1 MEEQRPMTHVT
12 RRGFIKAIGV
22 SCCALDCFSADVFAE
37 IPASAKLSEAADRG
51 RRFLEMLFDPELEL
65 LPEYRGAEVY
75 WLFHDNYLAAKVLA
89 DTNQR
94 LADKIK
100 AAIQGFAVDHSGKIE
115 ILFGEARQPLPFR
128 QYELTEVRRVKSK
141 IVKTE
146 IVKDTILKGWEDY
159 ADLLFMAAMAE
170 TDPQKARGRMDE
182 GLRMW
187 DGTGFND
194 RATETLRRYAAY
206 KLALSLIA
214 ATRLK
219 VTPDQRAVILGQL
232 LSQQNKDG
240 GWITDYDAERKPVG
254 LANVETTCLAIL
266 ALEAVA
272 KAE

>member
-1 MEEQRPMTHVT
+1 
-12 RRGFIKAIGV
+12 
-22 SCCALDCFSADVFAE
+22 
-37 IPASAKLSEAADRG
+37 
-51 RRFLEMLFDPELEL
+51 MLFDPELEL

-89 DTNQR
+89 DKNQR

-100 AAIQGFAVDHSGKIE
+100 AAIQQYGIDHSGKIE
-115 ILFGEARQPLPFR
+115 ILFGEASQPLPFR
-128 QYELTEVRRVKSK
+128 QYELTEVRRVQSK

-146 IVKDTILKGWEDY
+146 IVKDTVLDGWEAY
-159 ADLLFMAAMAE
+159 ADLLFMAGMAE
-170 TDPQKARGRMDE
+170 TDPQKSRRHLDE

-194 RATETLRRYAAY
+194 RATETLHRYATY

-219 VTPDQRAVILGQL
+219 VTPDHEAAILEQL
-232 LSQQNKDG
+232 LSQQHRDG
-240 GWITDYDAERKPVG
+240 GWITDYDARRKPVG

-266 ALEAVA
+266 ALEAVI

>member
-1 MEEQRPMTHVT
+1 MTHLT

-22 SCCALDCFSADVFAE
+22 SCCALNCFRADVFAE
-37 IPASAKLSEAADRG
+37 IPAGAKLSEAADRG
-51 RRFLEMLFDPELEL
+51 RRFLETLFDPELEL
-65 LPEYRGAEVY
+65 LPEYRGADVY

-89 DTNQR
+89 DKKPG

-100 AAIQGFAVDHSGKIE
+100 RAIQRYGIDHSGKIE

-141 IVKTE
+141 VVKTE
-146 IVKDTILKGWEDY
+146 VVKDTILQSWEDY
-159 ADLLFMAAMAE
+159 ADLLFMAAIAE
-170 TDPQKARGRMDE
+170 TDLRKARGHLDA

-206 KLALSLIA
+206 KLAFSLIA
-214 ATRLK
+214 ASRLK
-219 VTPDQRAVILGQL
+219 VTPDQNAAILEHL
-232 LSQQNKDG
+232 LSQQNRDG

-254 LANVETTCLAIL
+254 LANVETTCLAII
-266 ALEAVA
+266 ALEAVLQA
-272 KAE
+272 K